1 MNVLHIAMRELRSTF
16 SSAIGWLVL
25 CGWLMVTGLFW
36 IFMVQNYVVQSQDL
50 VFNPYGA
57 SELSLADYLLG
68 PFFGNCAVLL
78 IMVIPAISMRLFSEE
93 VKQRTL
99 ELLLTSPVSTLEIV
113 LGKFLGA
120 FAIIALMLVGTLHGP
135 LALYLWASPDP
146 GPLVGGYLGL
156 GLLGASLLSLG
167 MFASASTAN
176 QVVSMVATF
185 AGALALLVVQWG
197 SRDPGDWMAQL
208 SILGHL
214 ADLMRGAIKLSDV
227 VYYLAFTGLFLFA
240 THQRMESY
248 RWK

>member
-25 CGWLMVTGLFW
+25 CGWLLVTGLFW
-36 IFMVQNYVVQSQDL
+36 ISMVQNYVVQSQDL
-50 VFNPYGA
+50 VFNPYAG
-57 SELSLADYLLG
+57 SELKLVDYLLA

-78 IMVIPAISMRLFSEE
+78 IMVVPALSMRLFSEE

-99 ELLLTSPVSTLEIV
+99 ELLLTSPISTSDIV
-113 LGKFLGA
+113 IGKFLGA
-120 FAIIALMLVGTLHGP
+120 FAIIVLMLLGTLHGP
-135 LALYLWASPDP
+135 FALYFWASPDP
-146 GPLVGGYLGL
+146 GPILGGYLAL
-156 GLLGASLLSLG
+156 ALLGAALLSLG
-167 MFASASTAN
+167 LFTSACTAN
-176 QVVSMVATF
+176 QIVAMVATF
-185 AGALALLVVQWG
+185 AVALGLLALQWF
-197 SRDPGDWMAQL
+197 SRDPTDPFAQM

-214 ADLMRGAIKLSDV
+214 TDLVQGAVKLSDV